1 MIMELP
7 EKIDA
12 PEAINIEECASVTLD
27 QQPEPEQPEQE
38 NRKDEPITRDQL
50 MATVKA
56 IAETDGADIST
67 DDVARIKQQFYTL
80 HNEDIRKSKAEFVE
94 AGNAPEAFTPAEDP
108 MEVEFKACLSRIR
121 EKKAEYR
128 ARVEAEQLKNFELK
142 RNIIAELE
150 KMAADTD
157 TVNLHY
163 QRVKDLQNEFKSIG
177 DVPATE
183 ATHLWKAYQDAVE
196 HFYDQWKVNKEL
208 RDYDFKKNLSEKQ
221 LLIDE
226 AVALAGEEDV
236 ITAFRRLQDLHAKWR
251 DVGPVAKELREE
263 IWTRFKDASAEVSK
277 RYQAHFE
284 ARKAVER
291 QNEDAKKAIIES
303 IEALDFSAPRTFAQW
318 DAMTRTIIDA
328 QSQWK
333 TIGFASRKTNNA
345 LFTRFRQLCD
355 EFFAKKAEFFQKMKN
370 DLAENLAKKTA
381 LAEKAEALAEST
393 DWKKTT
399 EQIAAL
405 QKEWRTIGAVTRKHS
420 DAVWQRFIKACDTF
434 FDRKKKA
441 TSGVRKAELA
451 NLDAKREIIEKLNA
465 LNSTDDTT
473 PRDEAVAL
481 IHQLRTNW
489 QGIGH
494 VPFKEKDKLQETYR
508 ELVGALFEKFDV
520 KEHRARL
527 ESFEAGLEAA
537 GSDPQKLSRE
547 RDRLLRTYEQR
558 RQELN
563 TYENNLGFLT
573 STSKNGNSLIHDM
586 ERKMQR
592 LREDIEQIQRKIA
605 IVDSKSK

>member
-12 PEAINIEECASVTLD
+12 PEAINTEECASVTLD
-27 QQPEPEQPEQE
+27 QQPEPEQTEQG

-50 MATVKA
+50 IATVKA

-80 HNEDIRKSKAEFVE
+80 HNEAIRQSKAEFIE
-94 AGNAPEAFTPAEDP
+94 AGNDPEAFTPADDP
-108 MEVEFKACLSRIR
+108 LEVEFKACLARIR

-183 ATHLWKAYQDAVE
+183 ATSLWKAYQDAVE

-226 AVALAGEEDV
+226 AVALAAEEDV
-236 ITAFRRLQDLHAKWR
+236 ITAFRRLQDLHSKWR
-251 DVGPVAKELREE
+251 DIGPVAKELREE
-263 IWTRFKDASAEVSK
+263 IWIRFKDASAEVSK

-303 IEALDFSAPRTFAQW
+303 LEALDFNSPRTFAQW

-345 LFTRFRQLCD
+345 LFKRFRQLCD
-355 EFFAKKAEFFQKMKN
+355 EFFAKKAVFFQKMKN

-451 NLDAKREIIEKLNA
+451 NLEAKREIIEKLNA
-465 LNSTDDTT
+465 LNSTDNTT

-494 VPFKEKDKLQETYR
+494 VPFKDKDRLQETYR

-527 ESFEAGLEAA
+527 ESFEAGLDAA
-537 GSDPQKLSRE
+537 PDPQRLSRE
-547 RDRLLRTYEQR
+547 RERLLRTYEQR

-592 LREDIEQIQRKIA
+592 LREDIEQIQQKIA

>member
-38 NRKDEPITRDQL
+38 NRKDEPLTRDQL
-50 MATVKA
+50 MTAVKA
-56 IAETDGADIST
+56 IADADGADIST

-80 HNEDIRKSKAEFVE
+80 HNEAIRQSKAEFVE

-251 DVGPVAKELREE
+251 DVGPVAKELRED

-284 ARKAVER
+284 ARKAAER

-303 IEALDFSAPRTFAQW
+303 IEALDFNSPRTFAQW

-451 NLDAKREIIEKLNA
+451 NLEAKREIIEKLNA
-465 LNSTDDTT
+465 LNSTEDTT

-481 IHQLRTNW
+481 IHQLRTSW

>member
-80 HNEDIRKSKAEFVE
+80 HNEAIRKSKAEFVE

>member
-38 NRKDEPITRDQL
+38 NRKDEAITRDQL

-80 HNEDIRKSKAEFVE
+80 HNEAIRKSKAEFVE

-328 QSQWK
+328 QTQWK

-451 NLDAKREIIEKLNA
+451 NLEAKREIIEKLNA